1 MIAGDGMTLSTK
13 IDILRS
19 SSSSPYN
26 TLSHNAYGWE
36 TKNFMHYEKYSVP
49 YLSHIV
55 TNVTITGCCNVAK
68 YVVRGTGDLGRQGM
82 HLKWFVWHGEA
93 LSDEGKHR
101 NDKDVSVG

>member
-1 MIAGDGMTLSTK
+1 MIAGDGMTLLTK

-68 YVVRGTGDLGRQGM
+68 YVI
-82 HLKWFVWHGEA
+82 
-93 LSDEGKHR
+93 
-101 NDKDVSVG
+101 